1 MIIEKIYSPQEL
13 TELAK
18 SRFEEE
24 RGIDHLEGWF
34 LAKEIAMEC
43 DMKFKN
49 EPDSLRIGKTLVEIM
64 KQLPLSLGD
73 YHVFAGT
80 QDDAFAR
87 SYALINP
94 AFRVSS
100 FTGYCDPVAVF
111 GDIEPIGDITKE
123 RIARVKDYYS
133 KNEFAEALTKAYAP
147 VEKYTEEA
155 VFFLEQV
162 TGHVIPDVRE
172 YLAKGALKIRE
183 ELVERQA
190 KTEDTKKKEYYEAM
204 CCTIDA
210 LLVLAERYRKLAL
223 WKADNSKGK
232 TKARFELMADT
243 LARVPAKGAS
253 NLYEAIQSF
262 LLIWQT
268 MCLEQTPN
276 PFAFSVGNAD
286 RIFETYRDMEDTKR
300 DMTAALFK
308 HLLVFFNVA
317 DRSWAISQNLIIG
330 GRDEQGNDLTN
341 LTSYAMFDAYY
352 DMNLPQP
359 ILSVKLHKNTP
370 DQLYKEMGRFFFT
383 PGVLTPSLFND
394 DALFQILKSHGVA
407 EADLPDYSV
416 AGCQEPLI
424 MGKDNGNTTNSWLNM
439 PKILELVLQGGRSA
453 ISGKQIGKSA
463 KELGYADS
471 LELLKNIRQ
480 VFYKELEFY
489 VDEMTNAANAASCA
503 LGLYQVPFLST
514 MMGGIETGIDMR
526 DTERQ
531 GTRYNGSGCL
541 IHGSSV
547 VSDSFIA
554 IDTLIQERP
563 QDAQRMIEA
572 LRTNFENDSELHQY
586 LLACDKFGNNLEE
599 VDEETKEVV
608 KKAANLVASKKNYLG
623 NPFRPDFATPS
634 THLMYGYWVGATP
647 DGRKAREMLNYGV
660 DPLFGDASGGLGMR
674 MLSNRKLPFDEMPGG
689 CASHFGINPGY
700 FRGESL
706 EEKGME
712 FKTKIFEP
720 LFFNGYDEDR
730 VSPFYLYVNVT
741 TPKILRKVLANPK
754 KYAPNGVYIVRIHG
768 TFVNFLDLSP
778 EIQEDI
784 IKRLDPASTQM
795 SA

>member
-243 LARVPAKGAS
+243 LARVPA
-253 NLYEAIQSF
+253 
-262 LLIWQT
+262 
-268 MCLEQTPN
+268 
-276 PFAFSVGNAD
+276 
-286 RIFETYRDMEDTKR
+286 
-300 DMTAALFK
+300 
-308 HLLVFFNVA
+308 
-317 DRSWAISQNLIIG
+317 
-330 GRDEQGNDLTN
+330 
-341 LTSYAMFDAYY
+341 
-352 DMNLPQP
+352 
-359 ILSVKLHKNTP
+359 
-370 DQLYKEMGRFFFT
+370 
-383 PGVLTPSLFND
+383 
-394 DALFQILKSHGVA
+394 
-407 EADLPDYSV
+407 
-416 AGCQEPLI
+416 
-424 MGKDNGNTTNSWLNM
+424 
-439 PKILELVLQGGRSA
+439 
-453 ISGKQIGKSA
+453 
-463 KELGYADS
+463 
-471 LELLKNIRQ
+471 
-480 VFYKELEFY
+480 
-489 VDEMTNAANAASCA
+489 
-503 LGLYQVPFLST
+503 
-514 MMGGIETGIDMR
+514 
-526 DTERQ
+526 
-531 GTRYNGSGCL
+531 
-541 IHGSSV
+541 
-547 VSDSFIA
+547 
-554 IDTLIQERP
+554 
-563 QDAQRMIEA
+563 
-572 LRTNFENDSELHQY
+572 
-586 LLACDKFGNNLEE
+586 
-599 VDEETKEVV
+599 
-608 KKAANLVASKKNYLG
+608 
-623 NPFRPDFATPS
+623 
-634 THLMYGYWVGATP
+634 
-647 DGRKAREMLNYGV
+647 
-660 DPLFGDASGGLGMR
+660 
-674 MLSNRKLPFDEMPGG
+674 
-689 CASHFGINPGY
+689 
-700 FRGESL
+700 
-706 EEKGME
+706 
-712 FKTKIFEP
+712 
-720 LFFNGYDEDR
+720 
-730 VSPFYLYVNVT
+730 
-741 TPKILRKVLANPK
+741 
-754 KYAPNGVYIVRIHG
+754 
-768 TFVNFLDLSP
+768 
-778 EIQEDI
+778 
-784 IKRLDPASTQM
+784 
-795 SA
+795 